1 MMKRFVVLIIVLV
14 ALSVANA
21 QQTRQVRVPR
31 TPKSLQQKSED
42 YKNRAIPTGLR
53 GLVPNYAA
61 IGSRPSRVVKATKN
75 SKKPAGTA
83 NGAGDNDKNLL
94 NLKMPVDISG
104 TGNNNMFANLTNN
117 KFEETG
123 TTGGATG
130 ATAASGATGATAA
143 SGATGVK
150 KEPVITGP
158 TGVHSSVEH
167 ERQRRKF
174 AENVTKMNAAEEE
187 KEKKVKKAAQ
197 DEENLNK
204 RIADRKKK
212 EKEQQNEVKEAEE
225 KDKKDKKLK
234 DRIREVEG
242 LPPPSTPVQKKSN
255 SKNSTKSASGAAADN
270 SNSNNNDEDGS
281 GPTGV
286 DQIIEKERV
295 NRGEIKPKVKVT
307 KPTKKKVFVQK
318 VERKGGATGLTGVD
332 LNKAHSYDPSVDG
345 LGKQYAWIKN
355 GRMGSVI
362 FRQYKKLQ
370 AQKFQSHLL
379 NHHTPM
385 RI

>member
-1 MMKRFVVLIIVLV
+1 MKRFVVLIIVLV

-75 SKKPAGTA
+75 SKKPAG
-83 NGAGDNDKNLL
+83 DNDKNLL

-117 KFEETG
+117 NFEETG

-143 SGATGVK
+143 SGATGVE

-167 ERQRRKF
+167 ERKRRKF
-174 AENVTKMNAAEEE
+174 AENVTKMNAAQEE
-187 KEKKVKKAAQ
+187 KEQKVKKAAQ

-204 RIADRKKK
+204 RIADKKKK

-225 KDKKDKKLK
+225 KE
-234 DRIREVEG
+234 RESSKSAG
-242 LPPPSTPVQKKSN
+242 TGIYRKNSKSPVQ
-255 SKNSTKSASGAAADN
+255 
-270 SNSNNNDEDGS
+270 
-281 GPTGV
+281 
-286 DQIIEKERV
+286 
-295 NRGEIKPKVKVT
+295 
-307 KPTKKKVFVQK
+307 
-318 VERKGGATGLTGVD
+318 
-332 LNKAHSYDPSVDG
+332 
-345 LGKQYAWIKN
+345 GK
-355 GRMGSVI
+355 
-362 FRQYKKLQ
+362 
-370 AQKFQSHLL
+370 
-379 NHHTPM
+379 
-385 RI
+385 